1 MKPTSLLQHLLQR
14 GWLIGLSAVIAGVS
28 ALLASYY
35 LKPIYSASTTVLIS
49 NHPQG
54 AGIAPPTGRNDLLVE
69 SYIQLLKRQPLLDAI
84 RTRLTLNTRP
94 ERLARQLQAKPVPG
108 TQLIT
113 ISARAGSAE
122 QAAILANTA
131 AAELG
136 ALGPQVLEPLWRR
149 TTVTVVAPATPP
161 LRPIFPR
168 TPLNVALATI
178 IGGLTATGLITLRK
192 VTSTVIKTPEDIGLD
207 TLVSTPRSRHW
218 NRQHPLV
225 TLERPETPTAEAYR
239 QLRARLR
246 PALPADGPWAL
257 AVTSAVAAEGKSIV
271 AANLA
276 IVLARAGSRVIL
288 VDANLRRPV
297 LHTMFD
303 RQGSRGLA
311 TALQQKGGDIAEHLL
326 TTDVP
331 NLRLLAAG
339 LPTNAPADLL
349 ASQDLPAVI
358 ARLKELS
365 DVVILDCGPS
375 LAVADGLDAA
385 RASDAVLLTA
395 RAGATRKSDLEQV
408 YRSLE
413 QIGTHVLGVILT
425 DVHSG
430 PFSQAATAI
439 RVQQPPTALR
449 DDDLGQ
455 QPAGD

>member
-1 MKPTSLLQHLLQR
+1 MKLASLLQHLLQR
-14 GWLIGLSAVIAGVS
+14 EWLIVLSAVMAGVA
-28 ALLASYY
+28 ALLASHQ
-35 LKPIYSASTTVLIS
+35 LPAIYSATTTVLIS

-54 AGIAPPTGRNDLLVE
+54 ADIAPPTGRNDLLVE

-136 ALGPQVLEPLWRR
+136 SLGPQMLEPLWRR
-149 TTVTVVAPATPP
+149 TTVTIVAPATPP
-161 LRPIFPR
+161 VRPIFPR
-168 TPLNVALATI
+168 TPLNVALAAV
-178 IGGLTATGLITLRK
+178 IGGLTATGLIILRK
-192 VTSTVIKTPEDIGLD
+192 VTSTVIETPENVGLD
-207 TLVSTPRSRHW
+207 TLASVPRSR
-218 NRQHPLV
+218 NRQHQLV
-225 TLERPETPTAEAYR
+225 TLERPETPAAEAYR

-257 AVTSAVAAEGKSIV
+257 AVTSAVAAEGKSVV

-276 IVLARAGSRVIL
+276 IALARAGSRVIL
-288 VDANLRRPV
+288 VDAHLRRPA

-303 RQGSRGLA
+303 RQGSRGLT
-311 TALQQKGGDIAEHLL
+311 TALRQKGEDIVEHLL

-339 LPTNAPADLL
+339 PPANAPADLL
-349 ASQDLPAVI
+349 ASRDLPLVI

-365 DVVILDCGPS
+365 DIVILDCGPA

-408 YRSLE
+408 YQSLE
-413 QIGTHVLGVILT
+413 RTGTQVLGVVLT
-425 DVHSG
+425 NAPPR
-430 PFSQAATAI
+430 PFLRPATAI
-439 RVQQPPTALR
+439 GEQRQPIAVRSSDP
-449 DDDLGQ
+449 GQ